1 MAVKFI
7 GESYDFPCAN
17 REENYGGDMNIY
29 VLWDEHLMYL
39 CAGTYRVPK
48 DMKMRDFLEQVFT
61 PERSQ
66 HPDMAKVDW
75 DDAVW
80 EFYDQPW
87 TPELDKSFEENSVG
101 HQSFLRFKTPGL
113 AGLHGVCN

>member
-17 REENYGGDMNIY
+17 REANYGGAINIY
-29 VLWDEHLMYL
+29 ILWDDHLMYN
-39 CAGTYRVPK
+39 CASTFPVPR
-48 DMKMRDFLEQVFT
+48 DMKMRDFLENAYKPTV
-61 PERSQ
+61 RQ
-66 HPDMAKVDW
+66 HPDTEKLDW
-75 DDAVW
+75 NNTVW

-87 TPELDKSFEENSVG
+87 TPDLDKSFAENGVG

-113 AGLHGVCN
+113 DGLHGVGN